1 MRGCQSACA
10 SIGLCRS
17 LDGPRARDGECLVRM
32 RVLEEIEFGST
43 GPHTSDFLHK
53 TQSSP
58 RKLVLWA
65 PRFDLNLPPW
75 RLVLGA
81 HTSFP
86 TVEVLSICDPYSLYF
101 PEPDQLGNTFQNIKV
116 FCVSRKMQQQPPISP
131 TIVWPKLERVRGTV
145 GSLRGWMTGAP
156 AHLLDLLG

>member
-1 MRGCQSACA
+1 
-10 SIGLCRS
+10 
-17 LDGPRARDGECLVRM
+17 M